1 MHKADFFTEKLFSAM
16 STMQKD
22 KPKQLNPLLPGYAFD
37 VFLVSGMT
45 PIEKG
50 SVLDFIIDRPNGMKG
65 YIMNLTVKG
74 RGKIFSGEH
83 EFIVEP
89 GDLLLFPPEAVHY
102 YGRADD
108 SNEWYHRWVYFRPR
122 AYWAD
127 WLRWPHEVERV
138 GLIKL
143 SDDQLV
149 NEFDS
154 LFLNIEETHK
164 EIRPMSEQLAMNL
177 LERLLIRCYEVSSLA
192 DHAPMDHRILEA
204 CQILSASLSAEVSI
218 EELAEQVFLSPSR
231 LAHLFREQ
239 VGVSIVR
246 WREDQRIIR
255 AKLLLQT
262 TPLPVAVI
270 GQQTGYDDQLYFSR
284 VFKKRVGVSPSEYR
298 KSSSPL

>member
-65 YIMNLTVKG
+65 YIINLTVKG

-138 GLIKL
+138 GHIKL
-143 SDDQLV
+143 ADQQLA

-177 LERLLIRCYEVSSLA
+177 LERLLIRCYEVTSLA

-204 CQILSASLSAEVSI
+204 CQILSASLSAEFSI
-218 EELAEQVFLSPSR
+218 EELAERVFLSPSR

>member
-1 MHKADFFTEKLFSAM
+1 MHRADFYTETLFSAM

-37 VFLVSGMT
+37 VFLVSGLT

-50 SVLDFIIDRPNGMKG
+50 GVLDFIIDRPNGMKG
-65 YIMNLTVKG
+65 YIVNLTVKG
-74 RGKIFSGEH
+74 KGKIFSGENQ
-83 EFIVEP
+83 FTVEP

-108 SNEWYHRWVYFRPR
+108 SDEWYHRWVYFRPR

-127 WLRWPHEVERV
+127 WLKWPHETEKV
-138 GLIKL
+138 GRITLPDPHL
-143 SDDQLV
+143 AD
-149 NEFDS
+149 EFDS
-154 LFLNIEETHK
+154 LFLEIDEAHK

-177 LERLLIRCYEVSSLA
+177 LERLLIRCYEITSLA
-192 DHAPMDHRILEA
+192 DNAPMDHRILEA
-204 CQILSASLSAEVSI
+204 CQILSASLAAEISI
-218 EELAEQVFLSPSR
+218 ESLAEQVFLSPSR

-262 TPLPVAVI
+262 TPMPVAVI
-270 GQQTGYDDQLYFSR
+270 GQQVGYDDQLYFSR

-298 KSSSPL
+298 KSASPL

>member
-74 RGKIFSGEH
+74 RGKVFSGEH

-138 GLIKL
+138 GHIKL
-143 SDDQLV
+143 ADEQLA

>member
-138 GLIKL
+138 GHIKL
-143 SDDQLV
+143 ADEQLA

-204 CQILSASLSAEVSI
+204 CQILSASLSAEISI
-218 EELAEQVFLSPSR
+218 EELAERVFLSPSR

>member
-50 SVLDFIIDRPNGMKG
+50 SMLDFIIDRPNGMKG
-65 YIMNLTVKG
+65 YIINLTVKG

-138 GLIKL
+138 GHIKL
-143 SDDQLV
+143 ADEQLA

-246 WREDQRIIR
+246 WRENQRIIR